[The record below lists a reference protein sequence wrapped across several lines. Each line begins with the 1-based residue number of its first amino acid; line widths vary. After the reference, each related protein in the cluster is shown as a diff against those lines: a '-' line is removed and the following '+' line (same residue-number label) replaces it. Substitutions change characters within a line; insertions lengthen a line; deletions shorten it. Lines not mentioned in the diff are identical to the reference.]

1 MTVAMK
7 WLLMFV
13 LLYDIHWFVT
23 NFEVLVNNNCY
34 LAVAALLLDDGFLAV
49 LPACITSYRSG
60 IKHMP
65 AIYGVCVDGFIVL
78 SHCYNALK
86 C

>member
-34 LAVAALLLDDGFLAV
+34 LAVAALLLDDGFLAI
-49 LPACITSYRSG
+49 LPACITS
-60 IKHMP
+60 
-65 AIYGVCVDGFIVL
+65 
-78 SHCYNALK
+78 
-86 C
+86 